1 MFHQCICWLI
11 DAYDDWQ
18 EFYKIPSY
26 NNWLIFMYRLTGVGF
41 LYMFYVGFLLGTER
55 LIHAAAKD
63 TARKD

>member
-1 MFHQCICWLI
+1 MFHQYICWLI

-18 EFYKIPSY
+18 EFYKILSY

-55 LIHAAAKD
+55 LAHAAAKD